1 MKLKD
6 TAETQALALFV
17 IFITL
22 AASASI
28 ATALFMKMNLGIGY
42 QVLYYFL
49 IFAYH
54 VTLIIGLFIVD
65 TDDDKPKQQEIVFK

>member
-6 TAETQALALFV
+6 TSGTQALALFV

-22 AASASI
+22 AASASF

-42 QVLYYFL
+42 QVLYYSL
-49 IFAYH
+49 IFVYH
-54 VTLIIGLFIVD
+54 VTLIIGLFLVD
-65 TDDDKPKQQEIVFK
+65 TDDDKPKQQEMVFE

>member
-6 TAETQALALFV
+6 TAGTQALALFV

-22 AASASI
+22 AASASF

-42 QVLYYFL
+42 QVLYYSL
-49 IFAYH
+49 IFVYH
-54 VTLIIGLFIVD
+54 VTLIIGLFLID
-65 TDDDKPKQQEIVFK
+65 TDDDKPEQAEFDFG